1 MPNYTSIDQ
10 LPPEY
15 REQAAAQIAD
25 KRPSR
30 HESLKARPVV
40 QFGQHVDAQA
50 RDHKYNAKKTT
61 IDGVTFDSKK
71 EAQRYTVLQARVSAG
86 EIHALQPQPRF
97 ELQPAFKDVRG
108 KTVRAIYY
116 VADFQYVENGH
127 IIVEDVKG
135 METAVFKLK
144 RKLFLYRYGRQ
155 VVLRIIK

>member
-1 MPNYTSIDQ
+1 MS
-10 LPPEY
+10 E
-15 REQAAAQIAD
+15 

-30 HESLKARPVV
+30 HPSLRADLVVKEGKPVARQSRQIQP
-40 QFGQHVDAQA
+40 QA
-50 RDHKYNAKKTT
+50 NEGRSHKYNAQKTT
-61 IDGVTFDSKK
+61 IGDVTFDSKR
-71 EAQRYTVLQARVSAG
+71 EAQRYPVLLARAAAG
-86 EIHALQPQPRF
+86 EIHDLQLQPRF